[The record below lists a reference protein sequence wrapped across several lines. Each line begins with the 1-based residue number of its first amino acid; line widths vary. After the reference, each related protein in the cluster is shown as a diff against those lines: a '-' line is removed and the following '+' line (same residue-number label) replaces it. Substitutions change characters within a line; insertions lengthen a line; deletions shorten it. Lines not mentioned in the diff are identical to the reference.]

1 MKSEEIV
8 ALMREHAA
16 LVNLEAEVVIA
27 LKAYQVQYEPLMQEQ
42 IQKIVVCLQ
51 RIDEVRRRNERYI
64 NGDDTREEG

>member
-27 LKAYQVQYEPLMQEQ
+27 LKAYQVGYEPLMQTQ
-42 IQKIVVCLQ
+42 LQKIVVCLQ
-51 RIDEVRRRNERYI
+51 RIDEVRRRNERYVD
-64 NGDDTREEG
+64 GDDTREEG